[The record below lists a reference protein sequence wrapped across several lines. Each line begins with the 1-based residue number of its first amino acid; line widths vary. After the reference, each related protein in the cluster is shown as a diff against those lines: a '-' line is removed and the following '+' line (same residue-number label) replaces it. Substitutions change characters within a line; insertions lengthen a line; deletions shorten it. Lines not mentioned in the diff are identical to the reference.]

1 MTGVEVLVALGIA
14 VGLVGI
20 LVPFLPGS
28 ALIGIVVLLWA
39 GLVGGTTAWLTFAA
53 VMVLLVMGA
62 AVKYLLPG
70 RRLKDAGVPLSTQL
84 IGALVGVVGFFVVP
98 VVGLLIGFVV
108 GVYAAERHRVGA
120 QAWSSTQAALRAVGL
135 SIAIEM
141 VAGLGAAGVWVAGA
155 LAT

>member
-62 AVKYLLPG
+62 VVKYLLPG